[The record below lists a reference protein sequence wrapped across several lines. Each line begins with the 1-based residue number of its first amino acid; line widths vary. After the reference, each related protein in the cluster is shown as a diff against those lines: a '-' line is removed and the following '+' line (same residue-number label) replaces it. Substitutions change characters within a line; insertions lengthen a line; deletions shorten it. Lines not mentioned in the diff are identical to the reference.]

1 MTDTPES
8 TGPTEPGVP
17 AVPAAPPPPPVAAA
31 PAATTAWQGP
41 DPEAG
46 PAPGVE
52 FATPGARLVAYIID
66 VLIQFGLFIALF
78 LATGILLAIFWPLGL
93 IAGLAATAFLFLYFP
108 YFWQKS
114 GQTPGMKLMAI
125 KVVRDKD
132 GGPIGWGAAILRL
145 IGYYISGAVFYIGY
159 IWIFIDKRKR
169 GWHDLIAST
178 VVVKA
183 PNDLS
188 S

>member
-1 MTDTPES
+1 M
-8 TGPTEPGVP
+8 TEPTVPSEPTPPTPPVP
-17 AVPAAPPPPPVAAA
+17 ATNPAGWQGDSAV
-31 PAATTAWQGP
+31 WQGP
-41 DPEAG
+41 DPEPG

-52 FATPGARLVAYIID
+52 FATPGSRLVAYIVD
-66 VLIQFGLFIALF
+66 VLIQFGLTIALIF
-78 LATGILLAIFWPLGL
+78 VGAILLAIFWPLGV
-93 IAGLAATAFLFLYFP
+93 IAYLAGGLFLLLYFP

-114 GQTPGMKLMAI
+114 GQTPGMKLMEV

-132 GGPIGWGAAILRL
+132 GGPIGWGSAILRL
-145 IGYYISGAVFYIGY
+145 IGYYVSAAVFYIGY

-183 PNDLS
+183 PADLLS
-188 S
+188 